1 MESVKQTFP
10 RKGSVAARF
19 GAGIFLLLSL
29 SAISCFALRQNVKRL
44 ESCKFR
50 VADVK
55 AEKVEFISFPPIP
68 KMLLRVDL
76 EIENPNDTE
85 VTVYG
90 FDLSVTSPS
99 PSGEN
104 EENELARIISKQE
117 TVVPAFSKK
126 NVSLSLET
134 LFEKRM
140 NQNLLLVAA
149 VLTRDIL
156 SGKDPNLRIKGFI
169 TYKSILGD
177 VDLPVDERVKLQSKN
192 KS

>member
-10 RKGSVAARF
+10 RKDSVAARF

-50 VADVK
+50 IADVK

-99 PSGEN
+99 GEN
-104 EENELARIISKQE
+104 GENELARIISKQE

>member
-10 RKGSVAARF
+10 RKNPVTARF

-29 SAISCFALRQNVKRL
+29 FAVSCFALRQNVKRL

-99 PSGEN
+99 GEN
-104 EENELARIISKQE
+104 GENELARIISKQE